1 MEELLLHGS
10 KGSFEINVDATG
22 SGVDIAYHSQVRD
35 VSLPEGMKFYLKDE
49 NSVTPNYQTL
59 NQIIDSRV
67 QGNLLR
73 DSNQIHRYVVC
84 WEWPMD
90 GVHELPTVDANY
102 GFNISI
108 DAQQV

>member
-10 KGSFEINVDATG
+10 QGSFEINVDATG
-22 SGVDIAYHSQVRD
+22 SGVDIAYQSQVKD
-35 VSLPEGMKFYLKDE
+35 VSLPEGMRFYLKDE
-49 NSVTPNYQTL
+49 NVGTPNYQTL

-73 DSNQIHRYVVC
+73 NSNQTHNYVIC

-90 GVHELPTVDANY
+90 GVHELPTEDVNY
-102 GFNISI
+102 GFNISVN
-108 DAQQV
+108 AQQV